1 MLYILQVPEEHHTL
15 HQVALT
21 NAELMDIFKC
31 ADQFPGS
38 SQGSD
43 IPHHTHYAG
52 SSQHSNIPHTQPTCT
67 HSTWRSHPSKIPHS
81 QPTPTHS
88 ARSSQPSLTQPTNSA
103 GSFQQ
108 SSFPLPTHS
117 TVPNSPI
124 TEEQIFQRHSYIA
137 QIWKLTLL
145 PHQPGRSPTCS
156 GCRQK
161 VFKEQEVHIAV
172 CGLYIPK
179 NATFCVPRTFRFC
192 LNPICISHK
201 PIASN
206 LTVPPTRIIMDPD
219 MPITREHIS
228 MALNF
233 GIDIE

>member
-1 MLYILQVPEEHHTL
+1 MLYILQVPEEHQTF
-15 HQVALT
+15 HQVALA
-21 NAELMDIFKC
+21 NAEFMDIFKC
-31 ADQFPGS
+31 VDQFPGS

-67 HSTWRSHPSKIPHS
+67 HSAWRSHPSKIPHS

-88 ARSSQPSLTQPTNSA
+88 AQSSQPSLTQPTNSA
-103 GSFQQ
+103 GSSQQ

-145 PHQPGRSPTCS
+145 PHQPGPSPTCS
-156 GCRQK
+156 GCRQ
-161 VFKEQEVHIAV
+161 VFIEQEVHIAW
-172 CGLYIPK
+172 LTIYIYP
-179 NATFCVPRTFRFC
+179 
-192 LNPICISHK
+192 
-201 PIASN
+201 
-206 LTVPPTRIIMDPD
+206 
-219 MPITREHIS
+219 
-228 MALNF
+228 
-233 GIDIE
+233 